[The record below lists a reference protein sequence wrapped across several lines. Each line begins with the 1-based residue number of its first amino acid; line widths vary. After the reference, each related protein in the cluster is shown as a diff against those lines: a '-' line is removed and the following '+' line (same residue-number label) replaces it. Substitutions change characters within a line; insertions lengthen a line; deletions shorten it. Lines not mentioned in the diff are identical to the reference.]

1 MQVSKVMT
9 RNVSW
14 VGPDATIPEIARRMR
29 TEDIGSVPIAEQ
41 DRLIG
46 IVTDRD
52 IVVRL
57 VAEGGDLNS
66 TTARQ
71 VMSPRILYCYEDQS
85 VSDVLK
91 NMGDNQVRRLPVISR
106 EKRLVGVVSLGDLSQ
121 SAKTQAGGAFKD
133 ISEPAGNSGEEQS
146 LA

>member
-14 VGPDATIPEIARRMR
+14 VGPQSTIPEIARRMR
-29 TEDIGSVPIAEQ
+29 AEDIGSVPIAEQ

-66 TTARQ
+66 TTARE
-71 VMSPRILYCYEDQS
+71 VMSPRILYCYEDQT
-85 VSDVLK
+85 VTDVLK
-91 NMGDNQVRRLPVISR
+91 NMADNQVRRLPVVIR

-121 SAKTQAGGAFKD
+121 AAKTRAGDALKE
-133 ISEPAGNSGEEQS
+133 ISEPAAAAPATV
-146 LA
+146 L

>member
-1 MQVSKVMT
+1 MRVSEVMT
-9 RNVSW
+9 SEVTW

-29 TEDIGSVPIAEQ
+29 AEDIGSVPVAER

-52 IVVRL
+52 IVVRI
-57 VAEGGDLNS
+57 VAEGGDLDS
-66 TTARQ
+66 ATARQ
-71 VMSPRILYCYEDQS
+71 VMSPRILYCYEDDT
-85 VSDVLK
+85 VTDVLK

-121 SAKTQAGGAFKD
+121 AAETPAGGALKE
-133 ISEPAGNSGEEQS
+133 ISEPA
-146 LA
+146 LAAPATAL